1 MSEKYN
7 DLTIATTY
15 RSSFSDVVLTLG
27 AAGVMLFLLLPVLR

>member
-1 MSEKYN
+1 MPEKNN
-7 DLTIATTY
+7 DLTIANTY